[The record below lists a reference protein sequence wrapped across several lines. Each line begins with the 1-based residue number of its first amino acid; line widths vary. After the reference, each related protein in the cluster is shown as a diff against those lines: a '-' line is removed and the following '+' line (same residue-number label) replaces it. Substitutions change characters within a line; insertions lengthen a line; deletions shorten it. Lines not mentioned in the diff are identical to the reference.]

1 MNPQQSAQ
9 VLEMYFSIVGIV
21 LLVPLFMPDQNR
33 DIRDVVASR
42 ETPML
47 YIHSIRL
54 VTELVLLAV
63 FLLIFLFWMRWGECQ
78 ISIWENFVGTFANCL
93 FLGGLGICFF
103 GISDNLPVAY
113 MIPMFYYIANYGG
126 RKHLGSFYLFSMMA
140 GGNAQEKIWL
150 AAGGV
155 LLIFLGICWR
165 DKAQVKI
172 FKRD

>member
-1 MNPQQSAQ
+1 MEGKFFPIVKEYLKHHYAGHVLAAFLFCAAAPLIMGIEALNPQQSAQ

-63 FLLIFLFWMRWGECQ
+63 FLLIFLFWMRWG
-78 ISIWENFVGTFANCL
+78 
-93 FLGGLGICFF
+93 
-103 GISDNLPVAY
+103 
-113 MIPMFYYIANYGG
+113 
-126 RKHLGSFYLFSMMA
+126 
-140 GGNAQEKIWL
+140 
-150 AAGGV
+150 
-155 LLIFLGICWR
+155 
-165 DKAQVKI
+165 
-172 FKRD
+172 